1 MNIIKKGDRVQT
13 VTDTECNRAER
24 RRKTMKFKKGDRVEV
39 IWRSELYRGAVT
51 QVVEV
56 TNEIVVKL
64 AKKPS
69 IDYLF
74 EQNQVSK
81 VELVKLPKF
90 VADAIDTFQDEGDS
104 RAVAIDYEV
113 YTDELVKEL
122 SLDRKMRGWLWETSN
137 QELFA
142 RAWMGEYEV
151 EQEPLYYIKA
161 IDSYSGYVNLN
172 LKTGTYT
179 MSTNGEFDGYKT
191 KFTESEIKNID
202 TRYWDFAVPVE
213 EVEETK

>member
-1 MNIIKKGDRVQT
+1 
-13 VTDTECNRAER
+13 
-24 RRKTMKFKKGDRVEV
+24 MKFKKGDLVEV

-151 EQEPLYYIKA
+151 EKEPLYYVQL
-161 IDSYSGYVNLN
+161 IDHATGYLN
-172 LKTGTYT
+172 VHYDNQKLVG
-179 MSTNGEFDGYKT
+179 SNDEASEYKT
-191 KFTESEIKNID
+191 QFTESEIKAMNKGEA
-202 TRYWDFAVPVE
+202 YWLLKEPVE
-213 EVEETK
+213 

>member
-74 EQNQVSK
+74 KQNQVSK
-81 VELVKLPKF
+81 VELVEVPKL
-90 VADAIDTFQDEGDS
+90 VADWIEKKKENGDDLL
-104 RAVAIDYEV
+104 VALDKNWQGMEDSV
-113 YTDELVKEL
+113 RDWFDGEKE
-122 SLDRKMRGWLWETSN
+122 RY
-137 QELFA
+137 ELFA
-142 RAWMGEYEV
+142 RAWLDGYEV
-151 EQEPLYYIKA
+151 EKEPLYYVQLIT
-161 IDSYSGYVNLN
+161 IFLGYLNERNDGRRSLSDSVQNDIF
-172 LKTGTYT
+172 KTQ
-179 MSTNGEFDGYKT
+179 
-191 KFTESEIKNID
+191 FTEAEIKEMD
-202 TRYWDFAVPVE
+202 ERYWQFAVLVE
-213 EVEETK
+213 EVEGEA

>member
-81 VELVKLPKF
+81 VELVEVPKL
-90 VADAIDTFQDEGDS
+90 VADWIEKKKENGDDLL
-104 RAVAIDYEV
+104 VALDKNWQGMEDSV
-113 YTDELVKEL
+113 RDWFDGEKE
-122 SLDRKMRGWLWETSN
+122 RY
-137 QELFA
+137 ELFA
-142 RAWMGEYEV
+142 RAWLDGYEV
-151 EQEPLYYIKA
+151 EKEPLYYVQLIT
-161 IDSYSGYVNLN
+161 IFLGYLNERNDGRRSLSDSVQNDIF
-172 LKTGTYT
+172 KTQ
-179 MSTNGEFDGYKT
+179 
-191 KFTESEIKNID
+191 FTEAEIKEMD
-202 TRYWDFAVPVE
+202 ER
-213 EVEETK
+213 